1 LKLPDIENIK
11 KWVLELAPV
20 CALRRWVKEH
30 SLPGFFDVPIYDVAV
45 FVINESK
52 RFDLVSRSNSIAY
65 SFFLALFP
73 TIIVIFTMVPYFSD
87 YILSFFGFTTS
98 HFLEVVQTEIKQVL
112 PGEQGVGAQLYDTIE
127 ALATQ
132 PRTDLL
138 SIGFVLA
145 IFFASN
151 GMLAMMRSFDK
162 SHLKA
167 FKNRNFLQNRL
178 IAILLTIIIGML
190 SISSV
195 LLIIL
200 GRNMID
206 YLGGFVSSDTFSVVA
221 VLLLRWVAILGLV
234 YFGIGMIYRYGA
246 ATYRRF
252 SLFSPGTTLATSL
265 SVLSSLIFSFYVD
278 NYGAYSKIYG
288 PIGTIIVVMLWIQ
301 LNAFAILV
309 GFELNASITVN
320 RDLKE
325 EVEEED

>member
-1 LKLPDIENIK
+1 M
-11 KWVLELAPV
+11 LESAPV
-20 CALRRWVKEH
+20 CALRRWVKTH
-30 SLPGFFDVPIYDVAV
+30 SLPGFFQVPIYDVAI
-45 FVINESK
+45 FVVNETK
-52 RFDLVSRSNSIAY
+52 RFDLVSRANSIAF

-112 PGEQGVGAQLYDTIE
+112 PGEQGVGSQLYETIK
-127 ALATQ
+127 ALATK

-167 FKNRNFLQNRL
+167 FKRRNFVQNRL
-178 IAILLTIIIGML
+178 IAILLTMVIGML

-206 YLGGFVSSDTFSVVA
+206 YVGGFVSSDTFSVIA
-221 VLLLRWVAILGLV
+221 VLLLRWLAILGLV

-246 ATYRRF
+246 ATYRKF

-265 SVLSSLIFSFYVD
+265 SVLSSLVFSFYVD
-278 NYGAYSKIYG
+278 NFGAYSKIYG

-309 GFELNASITVN
+309 GFELNASIAVN
-320 RDLKE
+320 RNLKE
-325 EVEEED
+325 EVVEED